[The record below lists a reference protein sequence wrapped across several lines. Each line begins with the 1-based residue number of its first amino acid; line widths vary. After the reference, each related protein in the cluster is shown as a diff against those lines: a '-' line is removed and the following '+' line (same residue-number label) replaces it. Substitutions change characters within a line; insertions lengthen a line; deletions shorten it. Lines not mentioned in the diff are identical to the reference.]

1 MERSKGAL
9 CLKLFLKFL
18 KIGAFTFGGGYAMIP
33 LIRREIALREGWIED
48 KDILD
53 ILAVSEST
61 PGPIAVNTATFVGYR
76 VAGPLGAACATVG
89 VVLPSFVIIFALS
102 FVLRQFEDFPAV
114 RYAFWGIRGGGGG
127 LGAQRFGVHGK
138 GVPLE
143 HRLLP
148 FGGGGLCAGGAA
160 GGQLHCGAHRLRP
173 GWPGRLQAEDWG
185 DEAVIYLK
193 LFLIFFKIGAFTFGG
208 GYAMLPL
215 IQQEVLSQGWMDLEQ
230 LVNFIAVSE
239 STPGPLAVN
248 LSTYIGAETGGLLG
262 SFCATVGVV
271 LPSFVIILLV
281 AKFYQAFQTNTLVK
295 GCMNG
300 PAPHGGGDDR
310 RLSAQRGGLRLPRGG
325 AGSCSGCWRRC
336 CWRPSWWP
344 IGRRSTPYC

>member
-1 MERSKGAL
+1 M
-9 CLKLFLKFL
+9 
-18 KIGAFTFGGGYAMIP
+18 
-33 LIRREIALREGWIED
+33 
-48 KDILD
+48 
-53 ILAVSEST
+53 
-61 PGPIAVNTATFVGYR
+61 
-76 VAGPLGAACATVG
+76 
-89 VVLPSFVIIFALS
+89 
-102 FVLRQFEDFPAV
+102 
-114 RYAFWGIRGGGGG
+114 RYAFWGIRVAVVA
-127 LGAQRFGVHGK
+127 LVLSALVSMAK
-138 GVPLE
+138 ECPWNIVSY
-143 HRLLP
+143 LL
-148 FGGGGLCAGGAA
+148 GGGGLCAGGAA

-262 SFCATVGVV
+262 SFCRHGGGGAAQLCDYSAGCQV
-271 LPSFVIILLV
+271 LPGLPD
-281 AKFYQAFQTNTLVK
+281 QHPCK
-295 GCMNG
+295 GLHER

-325 AGSCSGCWRRC
+325 RGHAVGAGGGAAGG
-336 CWRPSWWP
+336 PSWWP